1 MEVELGDLDARL
13 AESQNQLVKALNEKK
28 KCENDY
34 SELCDSIQEMKLE
47 MKAYEDK
54 ARSAHAALVKK
65 EEEVR
70 HEKDYID
77 EIEVARKSL
86 EQQLKEAQMRVEELE
101 DHAKKEIKKAS
112 AKFENRVCVEKNKN
126 CENIFANYFVV
137 FALRCVLVYSN

>member
-1 MEVELGDLDARL
+1 MELGDLDAKF
-13 AESQNQLVKALNEKK
+13 AESQTQLVKATTDKK
-28 KCENDY
+28 KYENDY
-34 SELCDSIQEMKLE
+34 LELCESIQEMKLE

-70 HEKDYID
+70 HEKDYI
-77 EIEVARKSL
+77 EEVEVARKSL

-112 AKFENRVCVEKNKN
+112 AKFENRVCL
-126 CENIFANYFVV
+126 IFG
-137 FALRCVLVYSN
+137 